1 VPEATKK
8 ATSRTLNKQFIRPFH
23 AISQLAKLLI
33 KMAQSIFISFVASVR
48 FFGPNFRCPQTNQQA
63 SEKLI
68 KVFCQYNILI
78 MRKLTKVSSNA
89 PRGKRVFLFC
99 RRLYKQQI
107 LANSCSFQFGRERH
121 ETSVA
126 WTGFRFE
133 FEFVFEFKFAIGR
146 LIKLADRP
154 FTAAAEWPSSSTGA
168 RTFSVWPGKCSR
180 VATEHWGYRVQG
192 VNGEK

>member
-1 VPEATKK
+1 VPGPKGHQLPSCVLKGLRHFKLYVHPPDTFRSFAPLGDCTCEKSGVLYVPEATKK

-78 MRKLTKVSSNA
+78 MRKLTKVSENA
-89 PRGKRVFLFC
+89 PRGKRVFLFAGD
-99 RRLYKQQI
+99 YI
-107 LANSCSFQFGRERH
+107 
-121 ETSVA
+121 
-126 WTGFRFE
+126 
-133 FEFVFEFKFAIGR
+133 
-146 LIKLADRP
+146 
-154 FTAAAEWPSSSTGA
+154 SS
-168 RTFSVWPGKCSR
+168 R
-180 VATEHWGYRVQG
+180 Y
-192 VNGEK
+192 